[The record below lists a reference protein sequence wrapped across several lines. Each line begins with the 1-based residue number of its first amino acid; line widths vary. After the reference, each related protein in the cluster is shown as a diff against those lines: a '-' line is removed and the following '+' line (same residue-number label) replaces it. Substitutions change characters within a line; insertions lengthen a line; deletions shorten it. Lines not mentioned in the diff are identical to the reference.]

1 MCSNQDE
8 NIICSVNYLPRNNSS
23 RLVLRWDGDYKW
35 TYRVCVVQIGRCPQS
50 QGGARNW
57 LQGLLSVLSPFL
69 AVHPG
74 AGTCGRKKKESR
86 VSTGVILGSLDYSQ
100 LFPISR
106 QGCKGNCVVVEYLP
120 KEKGVP
126 RQCATEEGLVVRTG
140 HYSVS
145 CV

>member
-1 MCSNQDE
+1 MTTSGLTAF
-8 NIICSVNYLPRNNSS
+8 V
-23 RLVLRWDGDYKW
+23 W
-35 TYRVCVVQIGRCPQS
+35 CPQS
-50 QGGARNW
+50 QSGARNW
-57 LQGLLSVLSPFL
+57 LRGLLPVLSPFL

-86 VSTGVILGSLDYSQ
+86 VSTGVILSSLDYSQ

-106 QGCKGNCVVVEYLP
+106 QGCKGNSVVVEYLP
-120 KEKGVP
+120 KEKWVP

-140 HYSVS
+140 RYSVS